1 MKAPLLKISYD
12 KFINLVLVRMIEDRG
27 TVIRFH
33 FTDEHYE
40 DVPHKPELVST
51 LLECS
56 VNA

>member
-1 MKAPLLKISYD
+1 MKAPLLQTSQG
-12 KFINLVLVRMIEDRG
+12 KFINLTLVRMIEDRG
-27 TVIRFH
+27 SVIRFH

-56 VNA
+56 ING